1 MKYSHAEITLIV
13 PVYKVELYLRE
24 CLDSIKVQTY
34 DDWECILV
42 DDGSPDSCGK
52 ICDEYAAGD
61 SRFRVIHRDNGGL
74 AAARNTGL
82 AEAKGRYIS
91 FVDSDD
97 YVYPDFLKVMH
108 SLIVENDADVVQ
120 VGTELLFTSF
130 SRRKSYVGSTVCIN
144 REGVARELML
154 DIMVQSHV
162 WNKLFRREVIDTPFP
177 EGKAFE
183 DVYAMTEWAKNI
195 HNMVLSPEILYVYR
209 QRKGSI
215 VYSKYVD
222 NRLDYLKMIT
232 HRAKVLRD
240 LEPETVSEKL
250 YGRCV
255 WKGFVNAGKVI
266 ARNVEDKDERIDAV
280 RRVSR
285 IAASAPK
292 PELCH
297 LGLKKWIRA
306 CLLLRNP
313 SYFVMLTRGF
323 DGLNYQKQ
331 KKIAHRFS

>member
-1 MKYSHAEITLIV
+1 MNYSHAEITLIV
-13 PVYKVELYLRE
+13 PVYRVELYLRE
-24 CLDSIKVQTY
+24 CLDSIKGQTY
-34 DDWECILV
+34 VDWECILV

-52 ICDEYAAGD
+52 ICDEYAASD

-74 AAARNTGL
+74 SAARNAAL
-82 AEAKGRYIS
+82 AEANGKYIS

-97 YVYPDFLKVMH
+97 YVYPDFLKMMH

-120 VGTELLFTSF
+120 VGTEMLFTSF
-130 SRRKSYVGSTVCIN
+130 SRMKSYVDSVVCIS

-154 DIMVQSHV
+154 DIKVQSHV
-162 WNKLFRREVIDTPFP
+162 WNKLFRREVIDSPFP
-177 EGKAFE
+177 EGKVFE
-183 DVYAMTEWAKNI
+183 DIYVMTEWAKNI
-195 HNMVLSPEILYVYR
+195 HKMVLSPEILYVYR

-215 VYSKYVD
+215 VNSRFVD
-222 NRLDYLKMIT
+222 NRLDYLKMIA
-232 HRAKVLRD
+232 HRAKVLRA
-240 LEPETVSEKL
+240 LQPEAVSEKL

-255 WKGFVNAGKVI
+255 WKGFINAGKVI
-266 ARNVEDKDERIDAV
+266 ARNVEEKDERIDAV

-292 PELCH
+292 PNLWH
-297 LGLKKWIRA
+297 LGLKKWVRA

-313 SYFVMLTRGF
+313 SRFVMLARGF
-323 DGLNYQKQ
+323 DGLNYQKH